1 MHKSNT
7 QTAKFNML
15 LFLSIFLCYH
25 SSIAR
30 SFRPKPL
37 ADSAQYYQ
45 NLAAWFQRTPQFN
58 LDSINHF
65 YTQAD
70 RYVKRQNANLNLNLA
85 VIYKNKA
92 QFYFHLHRMIEAKA
106 FAQKAHEYLSN
117 MRNKDPFLA
126 YEIGFLQAIV
136 LVFEGEKKR
145 GLQVFTEA
153 EKLVINNSNP
163 DIQARYLGNRAYIY
177 HIINIKNQDEQSYK
191 DAQKSI
197 ASYLQLHNPLYDN
210 DLSKVY
216 ATLSMKYEDEGNIK
230 IENHYIDLS
239 EKYAI
244 SAHNPYFIC
253 FHWLCRAEQFFKG
266 KQFVK
271 AKIQNLKVINQ
282 LKKYK
287 LENTNYY
294 QYALQY
300 LGDIKKEQLQIDS
313 AIHFYKR
320 SFEVLK
326 NIGYEAQR
334 ISILKKISDTYK
346 QQGNHKYALIYY
358 EQYAEGKLK
367 REMDLSERSMRAS
380 DLEKEVLTKQ
390 NDLQRANTNRNI
402 LLGGVLF
409 LCLLASIIFY
419 YYQNQKKLNVLLQ
432 TRNEEKEV
440 LLKEIHHRVKNNLTV
455 ISSLLET
462 QSYSIED
469 ETAKANMLEGHSRV
483 KSIALIHQKLYQ
495 NDSLATVNFRSFLD
509 DLYKQIA
516 SVFLKNGQKVIF
528 TNRMHDTKID
538 IDTAVPLG
546 LISNELFTNSFKYA
560 LKNKSTCEISVNI
573 TQIADGEFQFCYEDT
588 GEGLPEDFEVSKAK
602 SMGLRLINRLSKQL
616 SGKFTYHKKQKTA
629 CFLIDFKNT
638 ETRNKE

>member
-1 MHKSNT
+1 MTNFKT
-7 QTAKFNML
+7 LTTKIKTL
-15 LFLSIFLCYH
+15 LFLSIFLCYN
-25 SSIAR
+25 SSIAQ
-30 SFRPKPL
+30 SFRPRPI

-45 NLAAWFQRTPQFN
+45 NLVAWFQRTPQFN
-58 LDSINHF
+58 LDSMNHF
-65 YTQAD
+65 YGQAEQF
-70 RYVKRQNANLNLNLA
+70 VKRTGTNVSLNLA

-106 FAQKAHEYLSN
+106 FAQKAHEYLLN
-117 MRNKDPFLA
+117 VRNKDPFLT
-126 YEIGFLQAIV
+126 YEIAFLQAIV
-136 LVFEGEKKR
+136 LVFEGEKKK
-145 GLQVFTEA
+145 GLKIFTEA
-153 EKLVINNSNP
+153 EKLVINNP
-163 DIQARYLGNRAYIY
+163 RLDIQARYFNNKSYLYQML
-177 HIINIKNQDEQSYK
+177 NIKNQNKQTYVDV
-191 DAQKSI
+191 QKSI
-197 ASYLQLHNPLYDN
+197 DLYLKLHNPQYDN
-210 DLSKVY
+210 DLSKAY
-216 ATLSMKYEDEGNIK
+216 AGLVSKYENEHNRK
-230 IENHYIDLS
+230 LENYYIDIS
-239 EKYAI
+239 EKYAL
-244 SAHNPYFIC
+244 SARNPYYVC
-253 FHWLCRAEQFFKG
+253 FHWLCRAEGFIET
-266 KQFVK
+266 KQYNKAISQIVK
-271 AKIQNLKVINQ
+271 TKAQ
-282 LKKYK
+282 LEKYR
-287 LENTNYY
+287 LQQTNYY
-294 QYALQY
+294 QYAFRY
-300 LGDIKKEQLQIDS
+300 LGDIKREQQQLDS
-313 AIHFYKR
+313 AIYFYKR

-419 YYQNQKKLNVLLQ
+419 YYRNQKKLNVLLQ

-469 ETAKANMLEGHSRV
+469 ETAKANILEGHSRV

-528 TNRMHDTKID
+528 TNRMSDTRID

-560 LKNKSTCEISVNI
+560 LKNKSTCEIIVNI
-573 TQIADGEFQFCYEDT
+573 TQIGDGEFQFCYEDT
-588 GEGLPEDFEVSKAK
+588 GEGLPENFEVSKAK

-616 SGKFTYHKKQKTA
+616 SGKFSYHKKQKTA